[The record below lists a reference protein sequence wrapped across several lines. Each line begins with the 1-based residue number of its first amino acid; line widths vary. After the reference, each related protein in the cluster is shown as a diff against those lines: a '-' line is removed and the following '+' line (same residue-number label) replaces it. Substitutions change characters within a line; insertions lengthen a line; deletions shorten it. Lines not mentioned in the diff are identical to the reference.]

1 MDRFLSS
8 LHVDD
13 LSTGANNVD
22 EAFDYFCKCKD
33 RLEVGSFNLKKFRS
47 NSAELEQMVNK
58 NYGMLTE
65 KHNCLIVNKI
75 LGLKW
80 DKFEDNF
87 VFDFTE
93 IREKFDVIPTKRN
106 VIKAIASIY
115 DPLGLLNP
123 IVVQMKTFFQRLC
136 SAKYGWD
143 DLITNDYLEEWNE
156 LVKFLSAIEFI
167 RVPRLYCCYHTND
180 LAVTIELHG
189 FCEATQ

>member
-1 MDRFLSS
+1 MS
-8 LHVDD
+8 
-13 LSTGANNVD
+13 
-22 EAFDYFCKCKD
+22 YK
-33 RLEVGSFNLKKFRS
+33 
-47 NSAELEQMVNK
+47 
-58 NYGMLTE
+58 
-65 KHNCLIVNKI
+65 NKI
-75 LGLKW
+75 LGLQW

-136 SAKYGWD
+136 SANYGWD

-156 LVKFLSAIEFI
+156 LVKSLSAIEFVS
-167 RVPRLYCCYHTND
+167 VPRLYCYYNTND
-180 LAVTIELHG
+180 PVVTIELHG
-189 FCEATQ
+189 FCDASMKAYGCCVYLRFAHRSKFVEVVLVTFKSRIAPLHKQSIPKLELSSCWLLVRLIDT

>member
-1 MDRFLSS
+1 MSKYSTVDKELVDRFLSS

-13 LSTGANNVD
+13 LSTGANSVD

-33 RLEVGSFNLKKFRS
+33 RLEVGSFNLRKFRS
-47 NSAELEQMVNK
+47 NSPELEQMVNK

-65 KHNCLIVNKI
+65 VHDCLIENKI

-87 VFDFTE
+87 VFDFTG

-123 IVVQMKTFFQRLC
+123 IVVQMKTFFQKSC
-136 SAKYGWD
+136 SAKYDWD
-143 DLITNDYLEEWNE
+143 DLITNDHLEEWHE
-156 LVKFLSAIEFI
+156 LVKSLSTIEFI
-167 RVPRLYCCYHTND
+167 SVPRL
-180 LAVTIELHG
+180 
-189 FCEATQ
+189 